1 MSEVHDIQPSATIA
15 RHLLGHELHQLRAE
29 RSLTLQTVASALYLS
44 ASKLSRIETGRH
56 RAAPADI
63 NRLIDFYDAPRAV
76 RERVQQWAVRAMGRS
91 GYHSFADVT
100 DAAMRDYLDMEPSG
114 LRAVY
119 APGVIPAVLRTRR
132 YAGELLAT
140 AGEAERERRLWLLAL
155 RQQRFAQLAR
165 RPVRVLLA
173 ESALD
178 SRIGGPEVMREQA
191 ALLREAEGLGFE
203 IAVLPSAV
211 AARVA
216 PGGAFALTV
225 LGDAP
230 LTMAAAEEPGGILR
244 LVPDRGGRATGRF
257 ESLWHAATAGSAG
270 VAA

>member
-1 MSEVHDIQPSATIA
+1 MSVVHDIQPSATVS
-15 RHLLGHELHQLRAE
+15 RLLLGHELHQLRAE
-29 RSLTLQTVASALYLS
+29 RRLTLQTVASAHYLS
-44 ASKLSRIETGRH
+44 VSKLSRIETGRH
-56 RAAPADI
+56 RAALADI
-63 NRLIDFYDAPRAV
+63 NRLIDYYDAPRAA
-76 RERVQQWAVRAMGRS
+76 REQLLQWAVRATGRS

-100 DAAMRDYLDMEPSG
+100 DAAMRDYLDLEPSG
-114 LRAVY
+114 LQAVY

-132 YAGELLAT
+132 YAGELLAA

-165 RPVRVLLA
+165 RPVRVLLG
-173 ESALD
+173 ESALN

-191 ALLREAEGLGFE
+191 ARLREAEGLGAE

-216 PGGAFALTV
+216 PGGAFALVV
-225 LGDAP
+225 LGDAL
-230 LTMAAAEEPGGILR
+230 LTMTVLEEPGGTLR
-244 LVPDRGGRATGRF
+244 IAPDRDGRTTGRF
-257 ESLWHAATAGSAG
+257 ESLWHAAMADSAG